1 MNINQGKMKGNWL
14 CTLVKPN
21 LSKEGGMGKQAHW
34 HKYRKLLTMK
44 FHYQMGKF
52 HGIPCV

>member
-1 MNINQGKMKGNWL
+1 MKGNWL

-44 FHYQMGKF
+44 FHYQMGEF
-52 HGIPCV
+52 HGIHCV